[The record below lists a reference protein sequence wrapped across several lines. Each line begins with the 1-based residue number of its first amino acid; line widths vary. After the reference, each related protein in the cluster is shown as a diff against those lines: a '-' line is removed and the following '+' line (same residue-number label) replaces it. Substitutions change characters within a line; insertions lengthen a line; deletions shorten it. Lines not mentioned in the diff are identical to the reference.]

1 MVTSDD
7 PPPTDANGTL
17 SWRSLPLVDDYPKSL
32 LLAPISVV
40 VCVLAGV
47 AFDGWW
53 AAMLAGVFLLI
64 SMSRYVLPTYFH
76 LDDTGVSARFLGYVS
91 RMPWSDVQR
100 LSVGRAGVYLSP
112 FKQASRLD
120 SFRGM
125 LLRFAGNADEVTRF
139 AKDKVLETE

>member
-7 PPPTDANGTL
+7 PPPTDASGTL

-32 LLAPISVV
+32 LLAPVSVA
-40 VCVLAGV
+40 VCVLAGL
-47 AFDGWW
+47 AFGGAL
-53 AAMLAGVFLLI
+53 AAILAGVFLLI

-76 LDDTGVSARFLGYVS
+76 LDDGNVTVRFLGHAS

-100 LSVGRAGVYLSP
+100 LSVDRVGVHLSP
-112 FKQASRLD
+112 FKQPSRLD
-120 SFRGM
+120 SFRGVS
-125 LLRFAGNADEVTRF
+125 LRFAGNADEVIRF

>member
-7 PPPTDANGTL
+7 PPPTDASGTL

-32 LLAPISVV
+32 LLAPVSVV

-47 AFDGWW
+47 AFGGWW
-53 AAMLAGVFLLI
+53 AAALAGVFLLI
-64 SMSRYVLPTYFH
+64 SMSRYVLPTYFR
-76 LDDTGVSARFLGYVS
+76 LDDSGVTARFLGHVS

-100 LSVGRAGVYLSP
+100 LAVSRVGVHLSP
-112 FKQASRLD
+112 FKQPSRLD

-125 LLRFAGNADEVTRF
+125 LLRFAANADEVTRF
-139 AKDKVLETE
+139 AKDNVLQTE